1 MTSGNSAWTRQQD
14 HGSVTSPPA
23 PERREVSHV
32 RGYTVEQVAEML
44 QIGRDK
50 VYVLLRTG
58 QLRSIKIGRSRR
70 ITDQHLAEF
79 VSSLEQAS

>member
-1 MTSGNSAWTRQQD
+1 MTLAEIHRTRRQD
-14 HGSVTSPPA
+14 HRARTA
-23 PERREVSHV
+23 PRGEVSHL
-32 RGYTVEQVAEML
+32 RGYTVEQIAEML
-44 QIGRDK
+44 HIGRDK

-79 VSSLEQAS
+79 VSSLEEAS

>member
-1 MTSGNSAWTRQQD
+1 MTPDRNLPDPAAK
-14 HGSVTSPPA
+14 SPRA
-23 PERREVSHV
+23 DRAERREVSYL
-32 RGYTVEQVAEML
+32 RGYTVEQIAEML
-44 QIGRDK
+44 HIGRDK

-79 VSSLEQAS
+79 VSSLEEAS

>member
-1 MTSGNSAWTRQQD
+1 MTPGIPRTKA
-14 HGSVTSPPA
+14 GVK
-23 PERREVSHV
+23 EVSRM
-32 RGYTVEQVAEML
+32 RGYTVEEIAEIL
-44 QIGRDK
+44 HIGRDK

-79 VSSLEQAS
+79 VSSLEKAS